1 MSLMMSLAI
10 IGALAAF
17 VVLAANPGGIQAHG
31 GDDHA
36 AACAAMDEDGAGTA
50 RRPRP
55 CLGDRM
61 SFVTKAM
68 TTAILWLAIL
78 WLREHASAP
87 GNFDI
92 EALDNGGRLTWEAPD
107 MVADNA
113 AVVGYM
119 IDRMV
124 YLQDSNNPIWQN
136 TGDAMFMVENVTA
149 YRELGLSYGTTYT
162 YMVQAIV
169 EYSDGTKGYGDWSA
183 AETIITANAG
193 GRLMA
198 LLDPPSAATIKAS
211 EGIVGKC
218 ADQITVM
225 WNIPA
230 YAGTAPATDGNGRYV
245 GPDYIGADGAGREE
259 VGQPATIA
267 NYMVERR
274 AYMTGATEMGTW
286 QSLGATTE
294 TMVVD
299 TNVVYGMTY
308 EYRIRPMNSAGLYGP
323 ISVARLS
330 LSEPAEPLQPTGLVV
345 QATGPNTVELEWQ
358 APADPEDLWRT
369 MADFNRLGE
378 ESARLTYV
386 VERQVLDTNGQVLE
400 DWDPKRTQPHKYADE
415 FEDNRTQ
422 AWKDADAPA
431 GLVNYR
437 VSALVDDCNRS
448 PAHQKNAVVVLAAPI
463 EFAGSVAAVSASGDA
478 TITWSPADNAT
489 SQVVIAVNPTDDT
502 DYCLNVKNSS
512 ADSHTCTGLTAGTT
526 YVILVIALHG
536 QGSYTLGNVVTHT
549 LN

>member
-1 MSLMMSLAI
+1 MAGDTM
-10 IGALAAF
+10 AA
-17 VVLAANPGGIQAHG
+17 
-31 GDDHA
+31 
-36 AACAAMDEDGAGTA
+36 
-50 RRPRP
+50 
-55 CLGDRM
+55 
-61 SFVTKAM
+61 
-68 TTAILWLAIL
+68 
-78 WLREHASAP
+78 EHASAP
-87 GNFDI
+87 GDFDI

-119 IDRMV
+119 IDRKV
-124 YLQDSNNPIWQN
+124 YLQDRDNPIWQN

-198 LLDPPSAATIKAS
+198 LLDPPSAATIKAG
-211 EGIVGKC
+211 GIVGEC
-218 ADQITVM
+218 AENITVM

-267 NYMVERR
+267 YYMVERR

-299 TNVVYGMTY
+299 TNVAYEMTY

-323 ISVARLS
+323 SSVAKLS
-330 LSEPAEPLQPTGLVV
+330 LSEPEEPLQPTGLVV

-358 APADPEDLWRT
+358 APADPVQENGMYLWRT
-369 MADFNRLGE
+369 MADFNRLGAA
-378 ESARLTYV
+378 SSRLKYV
-386 VERQVLDTNGQVLE
+386 VERQEVDINGQVLK
-400 DWDPKRTQPHKYADE
+400 DWGEVHRQDHLYADE

-422 AWKDADAPA
+422 AWADLDAPA

-437 VSALVDDCNRS
+437 VSALVDNCNRS
-448 PAHQKNAVVVLAAPI
+448 PAHQKNAVEVLAPTP
-463 EFAGSVAAVSASGDA
+463 EFAGSVAATSASGAA

-502 DYCLNVKNSS
+502 DYCLDVKNSS

>member
-1 MSLMMSLAI
+1 MADDDARDRHDDRA
-10 IGALAAF
+10 GAL
-17 VVLAANPGGIQAHG
+17 
-31 GDDHA
+31 GDDELCNEGDDNGDLVA
-36 AACAAMDEDGAGTA
+36 ADA
-50 RRPRP
+50 
-55 CLGDRM
+55 
-61 SFVTKAM
+61 
-68 TTAILWLAIL
+68 
-78 WLREHASAP
+78 EHASAP

-162 YMVQAIV
+162 YMVRAIV

-198 LLDPPSAATIKAS
+198 LLDPPSAATIKAG
-211 EGIVGKC
+211 GIIASC
-218 ADQITVM
+218 DTMITVM
-225 WNIPA
+225 WNTSA

-267 NYMVERR
+267 YYMVERR

-286 QSLGATTE
+286 QSLGATVE
-294 TMVVD
+294 TMLVD
-299 TNVVYGMTY
+299 RNVAYEMTY

-323 ISVARLS
+323 PSVARLA
-330 LSEPAEPLQPTGLVV
+330 LSEPDEPLQPTGLVV

-358 APADPEDLWRT
+358 APADDDADPLWRT
-369 MADFNRLGE
+369 MGDFNRLGE
-378 ESARLTYV
+378 ESARLKYV
-386 VERQVLDTNGQVLE
+386 VERQVLNDKGEVLK
-400 DWDPKRTQPHKYADE
+400 DWEVKRTQPHKYADE

-422 AWKDADAPA
+422 AWKDETAPA

-437 VSALVDDCNRS
+437 VSALVDNCNRS
-448 PAHQKNAVVVLAAPI
+448 PAHQKNAVIVLAAPI
-463 EFAGSVAAVSASGDA
+463 EFVGSVAAVSASGDA
-478 TITWSPADNAT
+478 TITWSPADNAS
-489 SQVVIAVNPTDDT
+489 SQVVIAVNATDDT
-502 DYCLNVKNSS
+502 DYCLAVKNIS

-526 YVILVIALHG
+526 YVVLVIALHG
-536 QGSYTLGNVVTHT
+536 QGGYTLGNVVTHT

>member
-1 MSLMMSLAI
+1 
-10 IGALAAF
+10 
-17 VVLAANPGGIQAHG
+17 
-31 GDDHA
+31 
-36 AACAAMDEDGAGTA
+36 
-50 RRPRP
+50 
-55 CLGDRM
+55 
-61 SFVTKAM
+61 
-68 TTAILWLAIL
+68 
-78 WLREHASAP
+78 
-87 GNFDI
+87 
-92 EALDNGGRLTWEAPD
+92 
-107 MVADNA
+107 MV
-113 AVVGYM
+113 
-119 IDRMV
+119 R
-124 YLQDSNNPIWQN
+124 
-136 TGDAMFMVENVTA
+136 
-149 YRELGLSYGTTYT
+149 
-162 YMVQAIV
+162 AIV

-198 LLDPPSAATIKAS
+198 LLDPPSAATIKAG
-211 EGIVGKC
+211 GIVGEC
-218 ADQITVM
+218 ADKITVM

-299 TNVVYGMTY
+299 TNVVYEMTY

-323 ISVARLS
+323 SSVAKLS

-358 APADPEDLWRT
+358 APEDFVQENGMYLWRT
-369 MADFNRLGE
+369 MADFNRLGAA
-378 ESARLTYV
+378 SFRLKYV
-386 VERQVLDTNGQVLE
+386 VERQEVNIKGQVLK
-400 DWDPKRTQPHKYADE
+400 DWGEVHRQDHLYADE

-422 AWKDADAPA
+422 AWADLDAPA

-437 VSALVDDCNRS
+437 VSALVDNCNRS
-448 PAHQKNAVVVLAAPI
+448 PAHQKNAVEVLAPTP
-463 EFAGSVAAVSASGDA
+463 EFDGSVAATSASGAA

-502 DYCLNVKNSS
+502 DYCLNVKSSS

>member
-1 MSLMMSLAI
+1 MRRWRTNAAQERHDDRA
-10 IGALAAF
+10 GAL
-17 VVLAANPGGIQAHG
+17 
-31 GDDHA
+31 GDDELCNEGDDNGDPVA
-36 AACAAMDEDGAGTA
+36 ADA
-50 RRPRP
+50 
-55 CLGDRM
+55 
-61 SFVTKAM
+61 
-68 TTAILWLAIL
+68 
-78 WLREHASAP
+78 EHASAP

-162 YMVQAIV
+162 YMVRAIV
-169 EYSDGTKGYGDWSA
+169 EYSDGTKGYGDWSE

-198 LLDPPSAATIKAS
+198 LLDPPSAATIKAG
-211 EGIVGKC
+211 GIVGNC
-218 ADQITVM
+218 ADKITVM

-267 NYMVERR
+267 YYMVERR
-274 AYMTGATEMGTW
+274 AYMTGAAEMGTW
-286 QSLGATTE
+286 QSLGATVE
-294 TMVVD
+294 TMLVD
-299 TNVVYGMTY
+299 RNVAYEMTY

-323 ISVARLS
+323 PSVARLA
-330 LSEPAEPLQPTGLVV
+330 LSEPDEPLQPTGLVV

-358 APADPEDLWRT
+358 APADDDADPLWRT
-369 MADFNRLGE
+369 MGDFNRLGE
-378 ESARLTYV
+378 ESARLKYV
-386 VERQVLDTNGQVLE
+386 VERQVLNDKGEVLK
-400 DWDPKRTQPHKYADE
+400 DWTEEHRQDHLYADE

-422 AWKDADAPA
+422 AWKDENAPA

-463 EFAGSVAAVSASGDA
+463 EFVGSVAAVSASGDA

-502 DYCLNVKNSS
+502 DYCLDVKNSS

-536 QGSYTLGNVVTHT
+536 QGSYTLGNVVTHS